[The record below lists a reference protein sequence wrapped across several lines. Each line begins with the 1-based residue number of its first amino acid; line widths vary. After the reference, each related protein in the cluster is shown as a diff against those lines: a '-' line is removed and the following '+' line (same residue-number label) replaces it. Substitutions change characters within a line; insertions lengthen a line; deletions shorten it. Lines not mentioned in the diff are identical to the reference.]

1 MEYKHKKYIRCWN
14 QHKIGGIK
22 MEWIIDIL
30 KKYQKED
37 GTIDL
42 ATAEQEIKSEF
53 PKQAVPKTVFNEK
66 SEQLRAANATI
77 DELKNNSK
85 GSRENQDSQGNE
97 ELQTQLEKY
106 KNRIAELEAQERT
119 NAMNYQARSALE
131 KAGISDVEY
140 GLYLLGTLEADEQG
154 NVKDLDNKIN
164 DLRASKPVF
173 FKEEAQTSSNG
184 YKVEDTKL
192 DDSKEPVSEFDKAF
206 AEAAKAFGLEETKQ

>member
-1 MEYKHKKYIRCWN
+1 
-14 QHKIGGIK
+14 

-66 SEQLRAANATI
+66 SEQLKTANATI

-85 GSRENQDSQGNE
+85 GGQDNQDSQGNE

-106 KNRIAELEAQERT
+106 KNRIAELEAQEKT

-192 DDSKEPVSEFDKAF
+192 DDSKEAVSEFDKAF

>member
-1 MEYKHKKYIRCWN
+1 
-14 QHKIGGIK
+14 

-85 GSRENQDSQGNE
+85 GGQDNQDSQGNE

-106 KNRIAELEAQERT
+106 KNRIAELEAQEKT

-192 DDSKEPVSEFDKAF
+192 DDSKEAVSEFDKAF

>member
-1 MEYKHKKYIRCWN
+1 
-14 QHKIGGIK
+14 

-66 SEQLRAANATI
+66 SEQLRTANATI
-77 DELKNNSK
+77 SELKNNSK
-85 GSRENQDSQGNE
+85 GSQDSQDSQGNE

-106 KNRIAELEAQERT
+106 KNRIAELEAQEKT

-192 DDSKEPVSEFDKAF
+192 DDSKEAVSEFDKAF

>member
-1 MEYKHKKYIRCWN
+1 
-14 QHKIGGIK
+14 

-85 GSRENQDSQGNE
+85 GGQDNQENQGSQGNE

-106 KNRIAELEAQERT
+106 KNRIAELEAQEKT

-192 DDSKEPVSEFDKAF
+192 DDSKEAVSEFDKAF

>member
-1 MEYKHKKYIRCWN
+1 
-14 QHKIGGIK
+14 

-66 SEQLRAANATI
+66 SEQLRTANATI
-77 DELKNNSK
+77 SELKNNSK
-85 GSRENQDSQGNE
+85 GGQDNQDGQGNE

-106 KNRIAELEAQERT
+106 KNRIAELEAQEKT
-119 NAMNYQARSALE
+119 NAMSYQARSALE

-164 DLRASKPVF
+164 DLRTSKPVF
-173 FKEEAQTSSNG
+173 FKDEAQPSSNG

-192 DDSKEPVSEFDKAF
+192 DDSKEAVSEFDKAF
-206 AEAAKAFGLEETKQ
+206 AEAAKAFGLEETK

>member
-1 MEYKHKKYIRCWN
+1 
-14 QHKIGGIK
+14 

-77 DELKNNSK
+77 SELKNNSK
-85 GSRENQDSQGNE
+85 GGQENQENQENQDSQGNE

-106 KNRIAELEAQERT
+106 KTRIQELEAQEKT

-192 DDSKEPVSEFDKAF
+192 DDCKEPVSEFDKAF

>member
-1 MEYKHKKYIRCWN
+1 
-14 QHKIGGIK
+14 

-66 SEQLRAANATI
+66 SEQLRTANATI

-85 GSRENQDSQGNE
+85 GGQDNQDSQGNE

-106 KNRIAELEAQERT
+106 KNRIAELEAQEKT

-154 NVKDLDNKIN
+154 NVKDLDSKIN
-164 DLRASKPVF
+164 DLRTSKPVF

-192 DDSKEPVSEFDKAF
+192 DDSKEAVSEFDKAF

>member
-1 MEYKHKKYIRCWN
+1 
-14 QHKIGGIK
+14 

-66 SEQLRAANATI
+66 SEQLRTANATI
-77 DELKNNSK
+77 SELKNNSK
-85 GSRENQDSQGNE
+85 GGQDDQDSQGDE

-106 KNRIAELEAQERT
+106 KKRIAELEAQEKT

-164 DLRASKPVF
+164 DLRTSKPVF
-173 FKEEAQTSSNG
+173 FKDEAQTSSNG

-192 DDSKEPVSEFDKAF
+192 DDSKEAVSEFDKAF

>member
-1 MEYKHKKYIRCWN
+1 
-14 QHKIGGIK
+14 

-66 SEQLRAANATI
+66 SEQLRTANATI
-77 DELKNNSK
+77 DELRNNSK
-85 GSRENQDSQGNE
+85 GSQDNQGNQDNQDGQGNE

-106 KNRIAELEAQERT
+106 KNRIAELEAQEKT

-192 DDSKEPVSEFDKAF
+192 DDSKEAVSEFDKAF

>member
-1 MEYKHKKYIRCWN
+1 
-14 QHKIGGIK
+14 

-66 SEQLRAANATI
+66 SEQLRTANATI

-85 GSRENQDSQGNE
+85 GGQDNQDSQGNE

-106 KNRIAELEAQERT
+106 KNRIAELEAQEKT

-154 NVKDLDNKIN
+154 NVKDLDSKIN
-164 DLRASKPVF
+164 DLRTSKPVF

-192 DDSKEPVSEFDKAF
+192 DDSKEAVSEFDKAF
-206 AEAAKAFGLEETKQ
+206 AEAAKAFGLEETNQ

>member
-1 MEYKHKKYIRCWN
+1 
-14 QHKIGGIK
+14 

-66 SEQLRAANATI
+66 SEQLKTANATI

-85 GSRENQDSQGNE
+85 GGQDNQDNQDNQDSQGNE
-97 ELQTQLEKY
+97 KLQTQLEKY
-106 KNRIAELEAQERT
+106 KNRIAELEAQEKT

-192 DDSKEPVSEFDKAF
+192 DDSKEAVSEFDKAF
-206 AEAAKAFGLEETKQ
+206 AEAAKAFGLEETNQ

>member
-1 MEYKHKKYIRCWN
+1 
-14 QHKIGGIK
+14 

-66 SEQLRAANATI
+66 SEQLRTANATI
-77 DELKNNSK
+77 SELRNNSK
-85 GSRENQDSQGNE
+85 GGQDNQVSQGDE
-97 ELQTQLEKY
+97 DLQTQLEKY
-106 KNRIAELEAQERT
+106 KNRIEELETQEKT

-164 DLRASKPVF
+164 DLRTSKPVF
-173 FKEEAQTSSNG
+173 FKDEAQSSSNG

-192 DDSKEPVSEFDKAF
+192 DDSKEAVSEFDKAF

>member
-1 MEYKHKKYIRCWN
+1 
-14 QHKIGGIK
+14 

-66 SEQLRAANATI
+66 SEQLRTANATI

-85 GSRENQDSQGNE
+85 GGQENQENQENQGSQGNE

-106 KNRIAELEAQERT
+106 KNRIAELEAQEKT

-192 DDSKEPVSEFDKAF
+192 DDSKEAVSEFDKAF

>member
-1 MEYKHKKYIRCWN
+1 
-14 QHKIGGIK
+14 

-66 SEQLRAANATI
+66 SEQLRTANATI

-85 GSRENQDSQGNE
+85 GGQDNKDSQGNE

-106 KNRIAELEAQERT
+106 KNRIAELEAQEKT

-154 NVKDLDNKIN
+154 NVKDLDSKIN
-164 DLRASKPVF
+164 DLRTSKPVF
-173 FKEEAQTSSNG
+173 FKDEAQPSSNG

-192 DDSKEPVSEFDKAF
+192 DDSKEAVSEFDKAF

>member
-1 MEYKHKKYIRCWN
+1 
-14 QHKIGGIK
+14 

-77 DELKNNSK
+77 SELKNNSK
-85 GSRENQDSQGNE
+85 GSQENQENQENQGSQGNE

-106 KNRIAELEAQERT
+106 KTRIQELEAQEKT

-192 DDSKEPVSEFDKAF
+192 DDSKEAVSEFDKAF

>member
-1 MEYKHKKYIRCWN
+1 
-14 QHKIGGIK
+14 

-66 SEQLRAANATI
+66 SEQLRTANATI
-77 DELKNNSK
+77 DELRNNSK
-85 GSRENQDSQGNE
+85 GGQDNQDGQGNE

-106 KNRIAELEAQERT
+106 KNRIAELEAQEKT

-164 DLRASKPVF
+164 DLRTSKPVF
-173 FKEEAQTSSNG
+173 FKDEAQPSSNG

>member
-1 MEYKHKKYIRCWN
+1 
-14 QHKIGGIK
+14 

-85 GSRENQDSQGNE
+85 GGQDNQDSQGNE

-106 KNRIAELEAQERT
+106 KNRIAELEAQEKT

-140 GLYLLGTLEADEQG
+140 GLFLLGTLEADEQG

-192 DDSKEPVSEFDKAF
+192 DDSEEAVSEFDKAF

>member
-1 MEYKHKKYIRCWN
+1 
-14 QHKIGGIK
+14 

-77 DELKNNSK
+77 SELKNNSK
-85 GSRENQDSQGNE
+85 GGQENQENQENQDSQGNE

-106 KNRIAELEAQERT
+106 KTRIQELEAQEKT

>member
-1 MEYKHKKYIRCWN
+1 
-14 QHKIGGIK
+14 

-66 SEQLRAANATI
+66 SEQLRTANATI

-85 GSRENQDSQGNE
+85 GSQDNQDNQDNQDSQGNE

-106 KNRIAELEAQERT
+106 KNRIAELEAQEKT

-192 DDSKEPVSEFDKAF
+192 DDSKEDVSEFDKAF

>member
-1 MEYKHKKYIRCWN
+1 
-14 QHKIGGIK
+14 

-66 SEQLRAANATI
+66 SEQLKTANATI

-85 GSRENQDSQGNE
+85 GGQDNQDSQGNE
-97 ELQTQLEKY
+97 ELQTQLDKY
-106 KNRIAELEAQERT
+106 KKRIAELEAQEKT

-192 DDSKEPVSEFDKAF
+192 DDSKEAVSEFDKAF
-206 AEAAKAFGLEETKQ
+206 AEAAKAFGLEETQQ

>member
-1 MEYKHKKYIRCWN
+1 
-14 QHKIGGIK
+14 

-37 GTIDL
+37 STIDL

-66 SEQLRAANATI
+66 SEQLRTANATI
-77 DELKNNSK
+77 DELRNNSK
-85 GSRENQDSQGNE
+85 GGQDNQDSQDSQDSQGNE

-106 KNRIAELEAQERT
+106 KNRIAELEAQEKT

-192 DDSKEPVSEFDKAF
+192 DDSKEAVSEFDKAF

>member
-1 MEYKHKKYIRCWN
+1 
-14 QHKIGGIK
+14 

-66 SEQLRAANATI
+66 SEQLRTANATI
-77 DELKNNSK
+77 SELKNNSK
-85 GSRENQDSQGNE
+85 GGQDNQDGQGNE

-106 KNRIAELEAQERT
+106 KKRIAELEAQEKT

-164 DLRASKPVF
+164 DLRTSKPVF
-173 FKEEAQTSSNG
+173 FKDEAQPSSNG

-192 DDSKEPVSEFDKAF
+192 DDSKEAVSEFDKAF
-206 AEAAKAFGLEETKQ
+206 AEAAKAFGLEEAKQ

>member
-1 MEYKHKKYIRCWN
+1 
-14 QHKIGGIK
+14 

-66 SEQLRAANATI
+66 SEQLRTANATI
-77 DELKNNSK
+77 SELRNNSK
-85 GSRENQDSQGNE
+85 GGQDNQVSQGDE
-97 ELQTQLEKY
+97 DLQTQLEKY
-106 KNRIAELEAQERT
+106 KNRIEELETQEKT

-164 DLRASKPVF
+164 DLRTSKPVF
-173 FKEEAQTSSNG
+173 FKDEAQPSSNG

-192 DDSKEPVSEFDKAF
+192 DDSKEAVSEFDKAY

>member
-1 MEYKHKKYIRCWN
+1 
-14 QHKIGGIK
+14 

-66 SEQLRAANATI
+66 SEQLRTANATI

-85 GSRENQDSQGNE
+85 GGQDNKDSQGDE

-106 KNRIAELEAQERT
+106 KTRIQELELQEKT

-164 DLRASKPVF
+164 DLRTSKPVF
-173 FKEEAQTSSNG
+173 FKDEAQPSPNG

-192 DDSKEPVSEFDKAF
+192 DDSKEPVSEFDKAY
-206 AEAAKAFGLEETKQ
+206 AEAAKAFGLEETK

>member
-1 MEYKHKKYIRCWN
+1 
-14 QHKIGGIK
+14 

-66 SEQLRAANATI
+66 SEQLKTANATI

-85 GSRENQDSQGNE
+85 GGQDNQDSQGNE
-97 ELQTQLEKY
+97 ELQTQLDKY
-106 KNRIAELEAQERT
+106 KKRIAELEAQEKT

-192 DDSKEPVSEFDKAF
+192 DDSKEAVSEFDKAF

>member
-1 MEYKHKKYIRCWN
+1 
-14 QHKIGGIK
+14 

-66 SEQLRAANATI
+66 SEQLRTANATI
-77 DELKNNSK
+77 SELRNNSK
-85 GSRENQDSQGNE
+85 GGQDNQVSQGDE
-97 ELQTQLEKY
+97 DLQTQLEKY
-106 KNRIAELEAQERT
+106 KNRIEELETQEKT

>member
-1 MEYKHKKYIRCWN
+1 
-14 QHKIGGIK
+14 

-77 DELKNNSK
+77 SELKNNSK
-85 GSRENQDSQGNE
+85 GGQENQDNQDNQGSQGNE

-106 KNRIAELEAQERT
+106 KNRIAELEAQEKT

>member
-1 MEYKHKKYIRCWN
+1 
-14 QHKIGGIK
+14 

-66 SEQLRAANATI
+66 SEQLRTANATI

-85 GSRENQDSQGNE
+85 SGQDNKDSQGNE

-106 KNRIAELEAQERT
+106 KKRIAELEAQEKT

-164 DLRASKPVF
+164 DLRTSKPVF
-173 FKEEAQTSSNG
+173 FKDEAQPSSNG

-192 DDSKEPVSEFDKAF
+192 DDSKESVSEFDKAF

>member
-1 MEYKHKKYIRCWN
+1 
-14 QHKIGGIK
+14 

-66 SEQLRAANATI
+66 SEQLRTANATI
-77 DELKNNSK
+77 SELRNNSK
-85 GSRENQDSQGNE
+85 GGQDNQVSQGDE
-97 ELQTQLEKY
+97 DLQTQLEKY
-106 KNRIAELEAQERT
+106 KNRIEELETQEKT

-192 DDSKEPVSEFDKAF
+192 DDSKEAVSEFDKAF

>member
-1 MEYKHKKYIRCWN
+1 
-14 QHKIGGIK
+14 

-85 GSRENQDSQGNE
+85 DGQENQDSQGNE
-97 ELQTQLEKY
+97 ELQTQLDKY
-106 KNRIAELEAQERT
+106 KARIAELEAQEKT

-192 DDSKEPVSEFDKAF
+192 DDSKEAASEFDKAF

>member
-1 MEYKHKKYIRCWN
+1 
-14 QHKIGGIK
+14 

-66 SEQLRAANATI
+66 SEQLKTANATI

-85 GSRENQDSQGNE
+85 GGQDNKDSQGNE

-106 KNRIAELEAQERT
+106 KNRIAELEAQEKT

-164 DLRASKPVF
+164 DLRTSKPVF
-173 FKEEAQTSSNG
+173 FKDEAQPSSNG

-192 DDSKEPVSEFDKAF
+192 DDSKESVSEFDKAF

>member
-1 MEYKHKKYIRCWN
+1 
-14 QHKIGGIK
+14 

-66 SEQLRAANATI
+66 SEQLRTANATI

-85 GSRENQDSQGNE
+85 GGQDNKDSQGNE

-106 KNRIAELEAQERT
+106 KNRIAELEAQEKT

-164 DLRASKPVF
+164 DLRTSKPVF
-173 FKEEAQTSSNG
+173 FKDEAQPSSNG

-192 DDSKEPVSEFDKAF
+192 DDSKESVSEFDKAY

>member
-1 MEYKHKKYIRCWN
+1 
-14 QHKIGGIK
+14 

-85 GSRENQDSQGNE
+85 GGQENQDSQGNE
-97 ELQTQLEKY
+97 ELQTKLEKY
-106 KNRIAELEAQERT
+106 KNRIAELEAQEKT

-173 FKEEAQTSSNG
+173 FKDEAQSSSNG

-192 DDSKEPVSEFDKAF
+192 NDSKEAVSEFDKAF

>member
-66 SEQLRAANATI
+66 SEQLRTANATI

-85 GSRENQDSQGNE
+85 SGQDNKDSQGNE

-106 KNRIAELEAQERT
+106 KNRIAELEAQEKT

-131 KAGISDVEY
+131 KAGISDMEY

-154 NVKDLDNKIN
+154 NVKDLDSKIN
-164 DLRASKPVF
+164 DLRTSKPVF
-173 FKEEAQTSSNG
+173 FKDEAQNSSNG

-192 DDSKEPVSEFDKAF
+192 DDSKESVSEFDKAF

>member
-42 ATAEQEIKSEF
+42 ATAEREIKSEF

-66 SEQLRAANATI
+66 SEQLKTANATI

-85 GSRENQDSQGNE
+85 GSQDNQDSQGNE
-97 ELQTQLEKY
+97 ELQTQLDKY
-106 KNRIAELEAQERT
+106 KKRIAELEAQEKT

-154 NVKDLDNKIN
+154 NVKDLDSKIN
-164 DLRASKPVF
+164 DLRTSKPVF
-173 FKEEAQTSSNG
+173 FKDEAQPSSNG

-192 DDSKEPVSEFDKAF
+192 DDSKEAVSEFDKAF

>member
-1 MEYKHKKYIRCWN
+1 MWSISTKKYIRCWN

-66 SEQLRAANATI
+66 SEQLKTANATI
-77 DELKNNSK
+77 DELLNGDKN
-85 GSRENQDSQGNE
+85 SQGNE

-106 KNRIAELEAQERT
+106 KNRIAELEAQEKT

-154 NVKDLDNKIN
+154 DVKDLDNKIN
-164 DLRASKPVF
+164 DLRISKSVF
-173 FKEEAQTSSNG
+173 FYVKII
-184 YKVEDTKL
+184 
-192 DDSKEPVSEFDKAF
+192 
-206 AEAAKAFGLEETKQ
+206 

>member
-1 MEYKHKKYIRCWN
+1 
-14 QHKIGGIK
+14 

-66 SEQLRAANATI
+66 SEQLRTANATI
-77 DELKNNSK
+77 SELRNNSK
-85 GSRENQDSQGNE
+85 GGQDNQDSQGNE

-106 KNRIAELEAQERT
+106 KNRIAELEAQEKT

-192 DDSKEPVSEFDKAF
+192 DDSKEAVSEFDKAF